1 MNTLQ
6 NDRSLISDLTPWR
19 NSKGYAD
26 PTAYRALRA
35 VEISEFGHRPLT
47 YICSPYCGDIEA
59 NVELA
64 RDLSDYA
71 VRCRRIPL
79 APHLLFPQFMD
90 DTDPWDRELAMFM
103 GRVLLSKCEA
113 MWVYTPRVSPGMKAE
128 ISWAHQ
134 LELPIIYFD
143 RNFAEVNL
151 DD

>member
-6 NDRSLISDLTPWR
+6 NDRPLISDLTPWR

-35 VEISEFGHRPLT
+35 LEISEFGHRPLT

>member
-1 MNTLQ
+1 MSNLLD
-6 NDRSLISDLTPWR
+6 NCPLISDLAPWR

-26 PTAYRALRA
+26 PTAYKALRA
-35 VEISEFGHRPLT
+35 VEISEFGHLPLT

-64 RDLSDYA
+64 RDLSAYA
-71 VRCRRIPL
+71 VDCRRIPL

-90 DTDPWDRELAMFM
+90 DTDPWDRDLAMFFN
-103 GRVLLSKCEA
+103 RVLLSKCEA

-134 LELPIIYFD
+134 LELPITYFD
-143 RNFAEVNL
+143 HNFAEVNL
-151 DD
+151 ND

>member
-6 NDRSLISDLTPWR
+6 DDRSLISDLTPWR

>member
-6 NDRSLISDLTPWR
+6 KDRSLISDLTPWR

-26 PTAYRALRA
+26 PTAYKALRA

-90 DTDPWDRELAMFM
+90 DTDPWDRDLAMFM

>member
-1 MNTLQ
+1 MSAFLDNCP
-6 NDRSLISDLTPWR
+6 LISDLAPWR

-26 PTAYRALRA
+26 PTAYKALRA
-35 VEISEFGHRPLT
+35 VGIFEFGYQPLT
-47 YICSPYCGDIEA
+47 YICSPYFEDVEV

-64 RDLSDYA
+64 RDLSAYA
-71 VRCRRIPL
+71 VDCRRIPL

-90 DTDPWDRELAMFM
+90 DTDAWERELAMFM

-113 MWVYTPRVSPGMKAE
+113 MWVYTPRVSPGMKTE

-134 LELPIIYFD
+134 LELPITYFNH
-143 RNFAEVNL
+143 NFAEVNL

>member
-6 NDRSLISDLTPWR
+6 IDRPLLSDLTPWR
-19 NSKGYAD
+19 NSKVYAD
-26 PTAYRALRA
+26 PTAYKALRA

-90 DTDPWDRELAMFM
+90 DTDPWDREHAMFM

-134 LELPIIYFD
+134 LELPITYFD
-143 RNFAEVNL
+143 HNFAEVNL

>member
-6 NDRSLISDLTPWR
+6 DDRPLISDLTPWR

-35 VEISEFGHRPLT
+35 LEISEFGHRPLT
-47 YICSPYCGDIEA
+47 YICSPYSGDIDA

-64 RDLSDYA
+64 RDLSAYA

-90 DTDPWDRELAMFM
+90 DSDPWDRDLAMFM

-128 ISWAHQ
+128 IYWAHQ
-134 LELPIIYFD
+134 LELPINYFD
-143 RNFAEVNL
+143 HNFAEVNL

>member
-6 NDRSLISDLTPWR
+6 KDRSLISDLTPWR

-26 PTAYRALRA
+26 PTAYKALRA

>member
-6 NDRSLISDLTPWR
+6 KDRSLISDLTPWR

-35 VEISEFGHRPLT
+35 LEISEFGHRPLT

>member
-1 MNTLQ
+1 MSALLDGRTLV
-6 NDRSLISDLTPWR
+6 STPAPCR

-26 PTAYRALRA
+26 STAYKALRA
-35 VEISEFGHRPLT
+35 VEISEFDHRPLT

-59 NVELA
+59 NVKLA
-64 RDLSDYA
+64 RDLSAYA
-71 VRCRRIPL
+71 VDCRRIPL

-103 GRVLLSKCEA
+103 GCVLLSKCEA
-113 MWVYTPRVSPGMKAE
+113 MWIYTPRVSPGMKTE

-134 LELPIIYFD
+134 LELPITYFD
-143 RNFAEVNL
+143 HNFAEVNL